1 MPAWRRRRRRNT
13 VPMNL
18 KQLEY
23 FVRVA
28 ELGSFSKAAMVL
40 QIAQPALS
48 RQVRALETDLRETL
62 LLRNGR
68 GVCLTDAGNRV
79 FEHSVAIL
87 QLVNRARDDIEA
99 RRGEPGGRI
108 VIGLPPS
115 IGRQLTRPLIDA
127 FRRQLPRAQLAVV
140 EGLSAHIAE
149 WIASGRVDIGLVH
162 NPEGQ
167 AAIETTPILEEAL
180 CLVGPAPKARRGGRR
195 TAPEPLPLAEL
206 PRYPL
211 IVPERSHAIRKL
223 LEAQAALSG
232 LKLDIAWEVSS
243 VSSIVELVC
252 ASYGYAVLTASAV
265 AASGHA
271 EQLVARPLAEPRLTS
286 VLCLAVSSSKRPTA
300 LAKQAMRLLP
310 ELARAAN
317 APAV

>member
-1 MPAWRRRRRRNT
+1 
-13 VPMNL
+13 MNL

-87 QLVNRARDDIEA
+87 QLVARARDDIEA

-127 FRRQLPRAQLAVV
+127 FKRQLPRARLAVV

-149 WIASGRVDIGLVH
+149 WIASGRVDIGLLH

-167 AAIETTPILEEAL
+167 AAIETMPILEEEL
-180 CLVGPAPKARRGGRR
+180 CLVGPAPKARRGRR
-195 TAPEPLPLAEL
+195 AAPEPLPMAEL

-211 IVPERSHAIRKL
+211 IMPERSHAIRKL
-223 LEAQAALSG
+223 LETQAALTG
-232 LKLDIAWEVSS
+232 MKLDIAWEVSS
-243 VSSIVELVC
+243 VPSIIELVC
-252 ASYGYAVLTASAV
+252 AGYGYAVLTGSAV

-271 EQLVARPLAEPRLTS
+271 EELIARPLVEPRLTS
-286 VLCLAVSSSKRPTA
+286 VLCLALSSNKRPTA
-300 LAKQAMRLLP
+300 LAKQAMQMLP
-310 ELARAAN
+310 KLAREAN

>member
-1 MPAWRRRRRRNT
+1 
-13 VPMNL
+13 MNL

-28 ELGSFSKAAMVL
+28 ELGSFSKAAIVL
-40 QIAQPALS
+40 QVAQPALS

-68 GVCLTDAGNRV
+68 GVCLTDAGNRL

-87 QLVNRARDDIEA
+87 QLVARARDDIDA

-115 IGRQLTRPLIDA
+115 AGRQLTRPLIDA
-127 FRRQLPRAQLAVV
+127 FKSRWPHAQLAIV

-149 WIASGRVDIGLVH
+149 WIASGRVDIGLLH

-167 AAIETTPILEEAL
+167 AAIETTPILEELL
-180 CLVGPAPKARRGGRR
+180 CLVGPAPALRRGKR
-195 TAPEPLPLAEL
+195 APPPEAVAVAEL

-211 IVPERSHAIRKL
+211 IVPERSHAMRKL
-223 LEAQAALSG
+223 LETQAALSG
-232 LKLDIAWEVSS
+232 LRLNIAWEVSS
-243 VSSIVELVC
+243 VASIVELVC
-252 ASYGYAVLTASAV
+252 EGYGYAVLTASAV
-265 AASGHA
+265 AASGQA
-271 EQLVARPLAEPRLTS
+271 ERLLARPLVEPRLTS
-286 VLCLAVSSSKRPTA
+286 VLCLAVSSGKRPTA

-317 APAV
+317 VPAG

>member
-1 MPAWRRRRRRNT
+1 
-13 VPMNL
+13 MNL

-28 ELGSFSKAAMVL
+28 ELGSFSKAAVVL
-40 QIAQPALS
+40 QVAQPALS

-62 LLRNGR
+62 LLRDGR
-68 GVCLTDAGNRV
+68 GVCLTDAGNRL

-87 QLVNRARDDIEA
+87 QLVQRARDDIES

-115 IGRQLTRPLIDA
+115 IGRQLTRPLIDT
-127 FRRQLPRAQLAVV
+127 FKSRWPRAKLAVV

-149 WIASGRVDIGLVH
+149 WIASGRVDIGLLH
-162 NPEGQ
+162 NPQGQ
-167 AAIETTPILEEAL
+167 AAIETTPILEEPL
-180 CLVGPAPKARRGGRR
+180 CLVGPAPATRRGRR
-195 TAPEPLPLAEL
+195 SALPEPVAVADL

-223 LEAQAALSG
+223 LDMQAALSG

-243 VSSIVELVC
+243 VSAIVELVREG
-252 ASYGYAVLTASAV
+252 YGYAVLTESAV
-265 AASGHA
+265 AASGEA
-271 EQLVARPLAEPRLTS
+271 ERLAAHPLIEPQLIS
-286 VLCLAVSSSKRPTA
+286 VLCLAVSSSKRPSA

-317 APAV
+317 VPAG

>member
-1 MPAWRRRRRRNT
+1 
-13 VPMNL
+13 MNL

-87 QLVNRARDDIEA
+87 QLVTRARDDIEA

-127 FRRQLPRAQLAVV
+127 FKRQLPRAQLAVV

-149 WIASGRVDIGLVH
+149 WIASGRVDIGLLH

-167 AAIETTPILEEAL
+167 AAIETTPILEEEL
-180 CLVGPAPKARRGGRR
+180 CLVGPVPKTRRGKRN
-195 TAPEPLPLAEL
+195 AAEPVPMAEL

-223 LEAQAALSG
+223 LETQAALSG
-232 LKLDIAWEVSS
+232 IKLDIAWEVSS
-243 VSSIVELVC
+243 VSSIIELVC

-265 AASGHA
+265 TASGHA
-271 EQLVARPLAEPRLTS
+271 DQLVARPLAEPRLTS

-300 LAKQAMRLLP
+300 LAKQAMQLLP
-310 ELARAAN
+310 KLAREAN
-317 APAV
+317 APTS